1 MGNGV
6 DRGEPCSRPTT
17 DYDYDGFLANF
28 SKVGWGMGRCDLMK
42 TRTFERQRQMGNG
55 ENVGE
60 HAKTWQPLGHHHRLD
75 LADLSS

>member
-42 TRTFERQRQMGNG
+42 TRTFERPKTNG
-55 ENVGE
+55 EWGERGGARKNVATAWPSSSLRPG
-60 HAKTWQPLGHHHRLD
+60 RLV
-75 LADLSS
+75 